1 MEHEQNSFEPE
12 EVELDD
18 DLEALAAEDLDSDYT
33 QEPDDEELRRFMGS

>member
-1 MEHEQNSFEPE
+1 MEHQHDPFEPE

-18 DLEALAAEDLDSDYT
+18 DLEALAAESVDDDFA